1 MKTNP
6 TMQAEAV
13 LPTRPV
19 SENGKINILT
29 RLAYGGGDVACNVV
43 YGMIATLLTL
53 FYTDY
58 AGVSVATVG
67 LVMLISRFFDGGSD
81 VVMGFIVDRTHSK
94 WGQSRPWIL
103 WMSLPYAL
111 SAILLFSVPHTNA
124 TIQFLYIFVTYNFCT
139 TVCYTAINLPY
150 GSLSAMMTRDSKE
163 RDLLSVFRMG
173 LAPMGRIIAV
183 TCTMPLIK
191 LFGNDQAAWV
201 KVMSIWAAIAFLLL
215 ITCFVKCEETVHITA
230 RSEEKIPVGRSLKA
244 LVTNQYF
251 WAVLLLWMFQST
263 NQAVVG
269 TILPY
274 YCKYVFHNDSWMYST
289 LYLSETIV
297 LIVFTFL
304 CPLLR
309 DMLGKRNMIVAGAVL
324 VLISQGLFFLNTTSF
339 SWCLFTTMLRGVGEA
354 PLCAFVFG
362 MIGDVVEFGQWKH
375 HIRQESFIFAGGSVG
390 TKLGTGIAQASI
402 AGIMSL
408 CGYISST
415 GSAVVQSQSAINSII
430 NIYMFGPLLIF
441 VGVLIVGLLYQLDK
455 KYPAIMKELAERE
468 ARGECNFLI
477 FIILNRSRHG
487 CKAVPGIV
495 SRPAAPVGRAFS
507 VCAPCPPCREAD
519 IHKKFIAAALRLSA
533 LLYIINAEHIPV
545 SPLPITERFR

>member
-1 MKTNP
+1 
-6 TMQAEAV
+6 
-13 LPTRPV
+13 
-19 SENGKINILT
+19 
-29 RLAYGGGDVACNVV
+29 
-43 YGMIATLLTL
+43 MIATLLTL

-81 VVMGFIVDRTHSK
+81 VVMGFIVDRAHSQ

-111 SAILLFSVPHTNA
+111 SAILL
-124 TIQFLYIFVTYNFCT
+124 
-139 TVCYTAINLPY
+139 
-150 GSLSAMMTRDSKE
+150 
-163 RDLLSVFRMG
+163 
-173 LAPMGRIIAV
+173 
-183 TCTMPLIK
+183 
-191 LFGNDQAAWV
+191 
-201 KVMSIWAAIAFLLL
+201 L
-215 ITCFVKCEETVHITA
+215 ITCFVKCEETVHIAA

-324 VLISQGLFFLNTTSF
+324 VLISQDLFFLNTTSF

-362 MIGDVVEFGQWKH
+362 MIGDVV
-375 HIRQESFIFAGGSVG
+375 
-390 TKLGTGIAQASI
+390 
-402 AGIMSL
+402 
-408 CGYISST
+408 
-415 GSAVVQSQSAINSII
+415 
-430 NIYMFGPLLIF
+430 
-441 VGVLIVGLLYQLDK
+441 
-455 KYPAIMKELAERE
+455 
-468 ARGECNFLI
+468 
-477 FIILNRSRHG
+477 
-487 CKAVPGIV
+487 
-495 SRPAAPVGRAFS
+495 
-507 VCAPCPPCREAD
+507 
-519 IHKKFIAAALRLSA
+519 
-533 LLYIINAEHIPV
+533 
-545 SPLPITERFR
+545 

>member
-1 MKTNP
+1 MRSAPCKRCKFRGTISVKQAGCTLNNPIRLQQTGKHSIDQVYFIGAAVNWKRNQRRRECFVKTNP

-173 LAPMGRIIAV
+173 LSPMGRIIAV

-215 ITCFVKCEETVHITA
+215 INCFVKCEETVHITA

-468 ARGECNFLI
+468 ARGEL
-477 FIILNRSRHG
+477 
-487 CKAVPGIV
+487 
-495 SRPAAPVGRAFS
+495 
-507 VCAPCPPCREAD
+507 
-519 IHKKFIAAALRLSA
+519 
-533 LLYIINAEHIPV
+533 
-545 SPLPITERFR
+545 

>member
-1 MKTNP
+1 
-6 TMQAEAV
+6 
-13 LPTRPV
+13 
-19 SENGKINILT
+19 
-29 RLAYGGGDVACNVV
+29 
-43 YGMIATLLTL
+43 
-53 FYTDY
+53 
-58 AGVSVATVG
+58 
-67 LVMLISRFFDGGSD
+67 
-81 VVMGFIVDRTHSK
+81 
-94 WGQSRPWIL
+94 
-103 WMSLPYAL
+103 
-111 SAILLFSVPHTNA
+111 
-124 TIQFLYIFVTYNFCT
+124 
-139 TVCYTAINLPY
+139 
-150 GSLSAMMTRDSKE
+150 
-163 RDLLSVFRMG
+163 
-173 LAPMGRIIAV
+173 
-183 TCTMPLIK
+183 
-191 LFGNDQAAWV
+191 
-201 KVMSIWAAIAFLLL
+201 MSIWAAIAFLLL
-215 ITCFVKCEETVHITA
+215 ITCFIKCEETVHIAA

-402 AGIMSL
+402 AGLMSL

-415 GSAVVQSQSAINSII
+415 GSSVVQPQSAINSII

-441 VGVLIVGLLYQLDK
+441 VGVLIVGVLYQLDK

-468 ARGECNFLI
+468 ARGEL
-477 FIILNRSRHG
+477 
-487 CKAVPGIV
+487 
-495 SRPAAPVGRAFS
+495 
-507 VCAPCPPCREAD
+507 
-519 IHKKFIAAALRLSA
+519 
-533 LLYIINAEHIPV
+533 
-545 SPLPITERFR
+545 

>member
-150 GSLSAMMTRDSKE
+150 GSLSAMMTRDSKQ

-173 LAPMGRIIAV
+173 LSPMGRIIAV

-191 LFGNDQAAWV
+191 LFGDDQAAWV

-215 ITCFVKCEETVHITA
+215 ITCFVKCEETVHIAA
-230 RSEEKIPVGRSLKA
+230 RSEKRFRS
-244 LVTNQYF
+244 
-251 WAVLLLWMFQST
+251 
-263 NQAVVG
+263 
-269 TILPY
+269 
-274 YCKYVFHNDSWMYST
+274 
-289 LYLSETIV
+289 
-297 LIVFTFL
+297 
-304 CPLLR
+304 
-309 DMLGKRNMIVAGAVL
+309 
-324 VLISQGLFFLNTTSF
+324 
-339 SWCLFTTMLRGVGEA
+339 
-354 PLCAFVFG
+354 
-362 MIGDVVEFGQWKH
+362 
-375 HIRQESFIFAGGSVG
+375 
-390 TKLGTGIAQASI
+390 
-402 AGIMSL
+402 
-408 CGYISST
+408 
-415 GSAVVQSQSAINSII
+415 
-430 NIYMFGPLLIF
+430 
-441 VGVLIVGLLYQLDK
+441 
-455 KYPAIMKELAERE
+455 
-468 ARGECNFLI
+468 
-477 FIILNRSRHG
+477 
-487 CKAVPGIV
+487 
-495 SRPAAPVGRAFS
+495 
-507 VCAPCPPCREAD
+507 
-519 IHKKFIAAALRLSA
+519 AAASRRWSPISISGLSCCSGCSRAPIRLLSA
-533 LLYIINAEHIPV
+533 RFCRTTA
-545 SPLPITERFR
+545 SMCSITTRGCTARCIFPKPSF